1 MRQNYRANPQL
12 AKKIARQKYSER
24 QIDKFVK
31 WSIEKKGYV
40 KYKHILEYHEKYN
53 IKCYHG

>member
-24 QIDKFVK
+24 QIDKFIK
-31 WSIEKKGYV
+31 WSLEARGKLLYKELV
-40 KYKHILEYHEKYN
+40 KYQNQYG
-53 IKCYHG
+53 IKCYG

>member
-1 MRQNYRANPQL
+1 MRQSNRTTPVQSKEL
-12 AKKIARQKYSER
+12 ARRKYAQR

-31 WSIEKKGYV
+31 WSIEKRGYV

>member
-24 QIDKFVK
+24 QIDKFIK
-31 WSIEKKGYV
+31 WSLETRGKLLYKELIEYQN
-40 KYKHILEYHEKYN
+40 KYG
-53 IKCYHG
+53 IKCYG